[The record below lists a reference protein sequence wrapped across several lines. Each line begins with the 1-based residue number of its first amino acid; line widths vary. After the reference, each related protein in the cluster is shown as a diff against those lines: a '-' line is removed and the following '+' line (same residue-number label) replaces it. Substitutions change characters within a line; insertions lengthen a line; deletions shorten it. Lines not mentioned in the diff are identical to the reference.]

1 MRDRLIIIN
10 KSHQKLSPL
19 LVLAFEN
26 LYGPN
31 KNAFLLRFRFWK
43 GCFNFPMNITLR
55 LLWLYTYVLYVILC
69 CRINF
74 HPNWMKK
81 VKTFWMARKYRY
93 DSKLNFFQTK
103 ISLTSKIFQSSSHN
117 RNKFELC
124 KNAILNKIQNNVA
137 SLKKYVLRL
146 KIPNLYI
153 AAFFSHIQLCL
164 PLYWKINFLLFTS
177 RSKHMQN
184 DNVDIY
190 SIPNPSLMLY
200 GLCLLLF

>member
-10 KSHQKLSPL
+10 KSHQKLSLSWSWPL
-19 LVLAFEN
+19 KIYTAQVKMHSF
-26 LYGPN
+26 
-31 KNAFLLRFRFWK
+31 FDFHFWK

-93 DSKLNFFQTK
+93 DSKIEFFQTK
-103 ISLTSKIFQSSSHN
+103 ISLTSKILQLNSHN
-117 RNKFELC
+117 RNKNYI
-124 KNAILNKIQNNVA
+124 KMIYKIYRIQNNIA
-137 SLKKYVLRL
+137 SLKTSHL
-146 KIPNLYI
+146 KIPNIYI

-164 PLYWKINFLLFTS
+164 PLYWKINFFIIHIAFLTHA
-177 RSKHMQN
+177 KW
-184 DNVDIY
+184 
-190 SIPNPSLMLY
+190 
-200 GLCLLLF
+200 